1 MGKGLLGVG
10 DVEGQVKALGTK
22 IEGMGTNIVG
32 EFHNV
37 TATLGRI
44 ETQNETIIA
53 LLTRIANA
61 VEGGQDPIVTETVL
75 HALAGDMVRQDPSS
89 AVHVKATTE
98 RPSSSGSALGVP
110 SSADM

>member
-1 MGKGLLGVG
+1 MAKGLLGTG
-10 DVEGQVKALGTK
+10 DIGDQVKALGTK
-22 IEGMGTNIVG
+22 VEAMTTDLGG
-32 EFHNV
+32 ELRN
-37 TATLGRI
+37 TAGALGRI
-44 ETQNETIIA
+44 ETQNDTIIA

-89 AVHVKATTE
+89 AVHVQATVE
-98 RPSSSGSALGVP
+98 PQSSGSTLGVP